1 MRDEATGRRIVR
13 RSGASLRLRAAQKR
27 NRWMSKKRNTSLRQ
41 SLTVSVCGIVLLA
54 CLAAIG
60 WMLAPYFQAE
70 HGMDELRA
78 AVTESTEGEDFPV
91 IDWDK
96 LQRQNPDI
104 CGWIVVPGTGIDYPI
119 VAAPKDDPDYY
130 LHRDV
135 DGNESVAGV
144 PYLDADCERDWSSK
158 LSAVYGHHLINDR
171 MFSPL
176 AKYSNE
182 PFFNKHRTIYL
193 LTPQE
198 SMLLTVVAANVV
210 DADTERLRLKFTD
223 AADFHKYWRQLLK
236 SSEVVVDDAPK
247 TPDQVFA
254 FMTCSYQTDSSRTL
268 VMSTRSI
275 CLSNA

>member
-1 MRDEATGRRIVR
+1 
-13 RSGASLRLRAAQKR
+13 
-27 NRWMSKKRNTSLRQ
+27 MSKKRNTNLRQ
-41 SLTVSVCGIVLLA
+41 SLTASVCGIVFLA
-54 CLAAIG
+54 CLAGIG

-70 HGMDELRA
+70 RSMDELRA
-78 AVTESTEGEDFPV
+78 AVTESAEGEDFPV

-96 LQRQNPDI
+96 LQRENPDI

-144 PYLDADCERDWSSK
+144 PYLDAACERDWSSK
-158 LSAVYGHHLINDR
+158 LSAVYGHHLINDG

-182 PFFNKHRTIYL
+182 SFFNKHRTIFL

-223 AADFHKYWRQLLK
+223 DADFHKYWRKLFK
-236 SSEVVVDDAPK
+236 ESEVVAGDAPK
-247 TPDQVFA
+247 APDQVFTL
-254 FMTCSYQTDSSRTL
+254 MTCSYQTDSSRTL